1 MVCGAT
7 ELHQLQA
14 TSIAREDYY
23 RQVLEM
29 NGLLNWI
36 AAADGAMTHVGT
48 RWLERID
55 LSREEALGQG

>member
-7 ELHQLQA
+7 ELHRLQA
-14 TSIAREDYY
+14 ASIAREDYY

-29 NGLLNWI
+29 NGLQNWI
-36 AAADGAMTHVGT
+36 APAEGATTRIGT
-48 RWLERID
+48 RWLEQID